1 MATIPSQSSLVTDE
15 QAYTVECGFCH
26 AHVDEQCI
34 NTRSVK
40 DYNRELQ
47 YYSSGVHKA
56 RIKAYKA
63 LNNVE
68 GIEQSIPAKLVECSK
83 PVIKSKTDT
92 NIIYVSFEGL
102 AEPLPVKVKSVE
114 ILAVLYST
122 EKAIRVE
129 NLNQYT
135 AWIPKSVIVSSSRN
149 ILHVQSTFQINWVK
163 TVTE

>member
-15 QAYTVECGFCH
+15 QAYTVGCAFCS
-26 AHVDEQCI
+26 AKAGEQCI
-34 NTRSVK
+34 NVRSVV
-40 DYNRELQ
+40 DSTREPQ

-63 LNNVE
+63 LNNIE
-68 GIEQSIPAKLVECSK
+68 GIEQSAPAKLVEYSK
-83 PVIKSKTDT
+83 PVVKPKTDV
-92 NIIYVSFEGL
+92 NVVYVAFEGL

-114 ILAVLYST
+114 ILAVLHST
-122 EKAIRVE
+122 EKAIQVE

-149 ILHVQSTFQINWVK
+149 ILHVQSTFQINWIK

>member
-1 MATIPSQSSLVTDE
+1 MSTIPAQSSFVTDE
-15 QAYTVECGFCH
+15 QAYTVECAFCS
-26 AHVDEQCI
+26 AKAGELCI
-34 NTRSVK
+34 NVRSVIDTK
-40 DYNRELQ
+40 REPQ

-68 GIEQSIPAKLVECSK
+68 GIEQPAPAKLVECSK
-83 PVIKSKTDT
+83 PVIKPKADV
-92 NIIYVSFEGL
+92 NVIYVSFEGVT
-102 AEPLPVKVKSVE
+102 EPLPVKVKSVE
-114 ILAVLYST
+114 IFAVIHST
-122 EKAIRVE
+122 EKAIQVE

-149 ILHVQSTFQINWVK
+149 VLYIRSTFQINWIK

>member
-1 MATIPSQSSLVTDE
+1 MSTIPKQSSFVTDA
-15 QAYTVECGFCH
+15 QAYTVECQFCS
-26 AHVDEQCI
+26 AIAGEQCI
-34 NTRSVK
+34 NVRSVV
-40 DYNRELQ
+40 DSTREPQ

-68 GIEQSIPAKLVECSK
+68 GIEQSAPAKLVECSK
-83 PVIKSKTDT
+83 LVIKPKTDM

-102 AEPLPVKVKSVE
+102 VEPLPVKVKSVE
-114 ILAVLYST
+114 ILAVLHST
-122 EKAIRVE
+122 EKAIYVE

-135 AWIPKSVIVSSSRN
+135 AWIPKAVIVSSSRN
-149 ILHVQSTFQINWVK
+149 ILHVQSTFQINWIK

>member
-15 QAYTVECGFCH
+15 QAYTVECGFCSAKPH
-26 AHVDEQCI
+26 EQCI
-34 NTRSVK
+34 NVRSVV
-40 DYNRELQ
+40 DSTREPQ

-68 GIEQSIPAKLVECSK
+68 GIEQSIPAKLAECSK
-83 PVIKSKTDT
+83 PVIKSKTPIDT
-92 NIIYVSFEGL
+92 IYVSIEGV
-102 AEPLPVKVKSVE
+102 AEPLPVKVKTVE
-114 ILAVLYST
+114 IYAVVHST
-122 EKAIRVE
+122 EKAIQVE
-129 NLNQYT
+129 NSNQYT

-149 ILHVQSTFQINWVK
+149 ILHAQSTFQINWIK

>member
-1 MATIPSQSSLVTDE
+1 MSTIPSQSSLVTDE
-15 QAYTVECGFCH
+15 QAYTVECSYCSAKAG
-26 AHVDEQCI
+26 EQCI
-34 NTRSVK
+34 NVRSVV
-40 DYNRELQ
+40 DSTREPQ

-68 GIEQSIPAKLVECSK
+68 GIEQSAPAKLVECSK
-83 PVIKSKTDT
+83 PVIKPKADV
-92 NIIYVSFEGL
+92 NVIYVSFEGL
-102 AEPLPVKVKSVE
+102 DEPLPVKVKSIE
-114 ILAVLYST
+114 IFAVTHST

-135 AWIPKSVIVSSSRN
+135 AWIPKSVILSSSRN
-149 ILHVQSTFQINWVK
+149 VLYIRSTFQINWIK